1 MDYSKLPVAK
11 RTRSSNDR
19 RLIEQYYAKRAKPE
33 AVVVSPVEY
42 VVLDSNEDSIANKK
56 GKNSEKIPRE
66 KMKEKCKASIN
77 DDDGVVEVVNI
88 DDGDESV
95 GGKDVDLDV
104 DEESSGFKE
113 GASLDSR
120 RCEKRT
126 NVDDHVVGMDLKKY
140 CNASNDNDVVDEVV
154 NYNYGNE
161 SLSNKD
167 AGLDVTV
174 ISDSEEEG
182 EDYGRLVNDGGD
194 VEEDIVVDVELPD
207 FSNKESSE
215 NETFREESDHDER
228 LDEQSPYDKS
238 VVKGADDCD
247 DDDKLANLL
256 QSSSELAERQPIIGA
271 AVENGTESVK
281 KDGEE
286 RRKKMRV
293 ATKRQT
299 NKNQLNHLKILV
311 NSLDDEGEGL
321 ENFVASDEIAHSG
334 EKLKYKFWY
343 PEKVQVEKS
352 EFDKE
357 LDELFAACNMYL
369 ASEDIGSTS
378 LVNSE
383 NFLLVTED

>member
-126 NVDDHVVGMDLKKY
+126 NVDDRSM
-140 CNASNDNDVVDEVV
+140 
-154 NYNYGNE
+154 
-161 SLSNKD
+161 
-167 AGLDVTV
+167 
-174 ISDSEEEG
+174 
-182 EDYGRLVNDGGD
+182 
-194 VEEDIVVDVELPD
+194 
-207 FSNKESSE
+207 F
-215 NETFREESDHDER
+215 
-228 LDEQSPYDKS
+228 
-238 VVKGADDCD
+238 
-247 DDDKLANLL
+247 
-256 QSSSELAERQPIIGA
+256 
-271 AVENGTESVK
+271 
-281 KDGEE
+281 
-286 RRKKMRV
+286 
-293 ATKRQT
+293 
-299 NKNQLNHLKILV
+299 
-311 NSLDDEGEGL
+311 
-321 ENFVASDEIAHSG
+321 
-334 EKLKYKFWY
+334 
-343 PEKVQVEKS
+343 
-352 EFDKE
+352 
-357 LDELFAACNMYL
+357 
-369 ASEDIGSTS
+369 
-378 LVNSE
+378 
-383 NFLLVTED
+383 